1 MLGGDVSQNVM
12 LHRTLV
18 VGSHARCPKGIW
30 KPALQRFQRQDAGS
44 PELLDLLRQNRPELL
59 GMLLGTAEAGRE
71 QATWLA
77 RIFPD
82 QHGWQEEQLAQ
93 LEQDLGELR
102 ARLCQDH
109 GPRARVT
116 RGATLA

>member
-59 GMLLGTAEAGRE
+59 GMLLSRDGGP
-71 QATWLA
+71 A
-77 RIFPD
+77 R
-82 QHGWQEEQLAQ
+82 
-93 LEQDLGELR
+93 
-102 ARLCQDH
+102 
-109 GPRARVT
+109 
-116 RGATLA
+116 